1 MYSKMYL
8 TDIESGEA
16 FLGFNKNK
24 NETPFTILGIPLDMS
39 SSFRGGCGIAPRR
52 IRFVSRSLELCSTMT
67 GIDVESIGFEDV
79 GDVVLSPG
87 DMQSS
92 LKRIEYV
99 VRELLEDKDRI
110 LIAIGGE
117 HTITLPIFKSLASER
132 SQCLVV
138 LDAHADLRDE
148 YLGSRYNHATV
159 IRRTIEE
166 TKSRI
171 ILIGARALSREEI
184 EAYHQLKEYITIIR
198 VWQGNIHSNIEKELL
213 HELES
218 CSRLHIS
225 IDMDILDPTYA
236 PGVQT
241 PEPLGLDPATLLKI
255 LSLVANNRV
264 RVIDLV
270 EVSPIYDQSDVT
282 SFLAAK
288 IIIEL
293 TATIYKNIYGDRA
306 EKYMCRI

>member
-1 MYSKMYL
+1 MYL
-8 TDIESGEA
+8 TGTGSGEA

-24 NETPFTILGIPLDMS
+24 NETPFTILGVPLDMS
-39 SSFRGGCGIAPRR
+39 SSFRSGCGIAPRR
-52 IRFVSRSLELCSTMT
+52 IRFVSRSLELCSIMT
-67 GIDVESIGFEDV
+67 GIDIESIGFEDV

-87 DMQSS
+87 DMQGS
-92 LKRIEYV
+92 LKRIECV
-99 VRELLEDKDRI
+99 VSEILKDRDRI

-132 SQCLVV
+132 SPCLVV

-159 IRRTIEE
+159 IKRIIEE

-171 ILIGARALSREEI
+171 ILLGARALSREEV
-184 EAYHQLKEYITIIR
+184 EAYRQLKDYIDIIS
-198 VWQGNIHSNIEKELL
+198 VWQGNAPPNIERELM

-218 CSRLHIS
+218 CSGLYVS

-241 PEPLGLDPATLLKI
+241 PEPLGLDPTTLLKI
-255 LSLVANNRV
+255 LSLVANNRIH
-264 RVIDLV
+264 VIDLV
-270 EVSPIYDQSDVT
+270 EISPIYDQSDIT

-293 TATIYKNIYGDRA
+293 TATIYRNIYRDRA
-306 EKYMCRI
+306 EKHMCRM